1 VTGVLARAARVCH
14 FHRAMKQDLYL
25 ENQLLR
31 RQLKELLAQARK
43 NEQKFQRL
51 NAYELRL
58 IGSGSLL
65 DLAQRVVHDYRS
77 FGGAELVTL
86 AIVDPLYEAQ
96 RILRD
101 QGASAQEQPQLI
113 FFGNEDYL
121 NRLYNISVTPKLG
134 VYKASAHAALFP
146 HAQRAPASVAL
157 LPLVRNNELIG
168 SLNLGSYRKEHFTSN
183 PATEFLER
191 LAAIVAMSLENC
203 MNLERIKRVGLTDAL
218 TGVSNRRFFDQ
229 RLHEEVARSMRH
241 GVPLTCLLLDID
253 HFKGINDNHGH
264 PAGDRVLIGIAER
277 IRAQLRGSDV
287 LARYGGEEFAVLL
300 TQTGNKD
307 AQDIAERIRRTVAE
321 SAFRVADDK
330 TLPVSLSIGVA
341 TLHGK
346 REDTAGASSHLIE
359 CADQALYTAKHGGR
373 NRVVNYEGD
382 SDTRQIG

>member
-1 VTGVLARAARVCH
+1 
-14 FHRAMKQDLYL
+14 MKQDLYL

-65 DLAQRVVHDYRS
+65 ELAQRVVQDYRS

-86 AIVDPLYEAQ
+86 AVVDPLYEAQ

-101 QGASAQEQPQLI
+101 QGVSAREQPQLI
-113 FFGNEDYL
+113 FFGNEDFL

-134 VYKASAHAALFP
+134 LYKAGAHATLFP
-146 HAQRAPASVAL
+146 HAERPPASVAL

-229 RLHEEVARSMRH
+229 RLHEEVARSLRH
-241 GVPLTCLLLDID
+241 GVPLTGLLLDID
-253 HFKGINDNHGH
+253 RFKNINDNYGH
-264 PAGDRVLIGIAER
+264 PAGDRVLIGVAER

-307 AQDIAERIRRTVAE
+307 AQDIAERIRRTVADAPFQM
-321 SAFRVADDK
+321 SDDK
-330 TLPVSLSIGVA
+330 ALPVTLSIGVA
-341 TLHGK
+341 TLPDK
-346 REDTAGASSHLIE
+346 SDDAAGASSQLLE
-359 CADQALYTAKHGGR
+359 RADQALYAAKHAGR
-373 NRVVNYEGD
+373 NRVVNFQEA
-382 SDTRQIG
+382 SDAREIR